1 VESHMDQFDRDLC
14 FYLSE
19 TSANPFVHRF

>member
-1 VESHMDQFDRDLC
+1 MDQFDRDLC